1 MQTILLV
8 EDSKLL
14 RISTERAM
22 MKAGYC
28 VISACDGDEALQV
41 AANSLPDL
49 IVLDMLLPKRSGP
62 DVLRALK
69 EDLRTADIPVV
80 VSSGIYEKNADKLI
94 QQGACAFVEKNALLD
109 DADPLLQMRIPCC
122 KRSRPHCKGHAPSE
136 SWHSADERRSWITR
150 WLDPRG

>member
-109 DADPLLQMRIPCC
+109 DADPLLQTI
-122 KRSRPHCKGHAPSE
+122 KTALQGSRSQ
-136 SWHSADERRSWITR
+136 
-150 WLDPRG
+150 